1 MGPRGRVGFP
11 GNDGDPGLEGFVGKR
26 GEQGEKGANGAP
38 GPPGAPGFQGSIGP
52 KGTCNHCSM
61 DRKTDDANQEMLPKT
76 SPPSTAPLPHDIKT
90 STATVI
96 PLLNAPRIY
105 SNSPMQGDGSQPQGY
120 LLLTSGQ
127 EPKPEYRRVQQQQ
140 NHRRIQST
148 QRYQTESHSRL
159 DQHTKP
165 ADLVA
170 PIEQL
175 HPKQSYS
182 AGATTQSYEHI
193 EKNHLSQQQQQ
204 RETSEKIGTNDSRAE
219 NHPSHSPGTT
229 TVKENVVLD
238 PYNTK
243 KIVYWHQTNPYSF
256 TDNNA
261 RLLPLSRLG
270 NQYG

>member
-1 MGPRGRVGFP
+1 MVKNAFI
-11 GNDGDPGLEGFVGKR
+11 
-26 GEQGEKGANGAP
+26 
-38 GPPGAPGFQGSIGP
+38 S
-52 KGTCNHCSM
+52 GTCNHCSM

-182 AGATTQSYEHI
+182 ADATTQSYEHI

-261 RLLPLSRLG
+261 RLLPLSRLA